1 LAGKRFGFKRPR
13 PRVLSGYHRMLVP
26 VGDNV
31 ESERAID
38 VASRLAAEHGSSIVA
53 LAIIEVPSVLPLN
66 AHMIDEEREV
76 HRLLERAAALA
87 ELYGVSVS
95 PRIMRARDAAT
106 AIVEEATA
114 RGTETILIGAPR
126 RVGTSKGVAVF
137 GSTVEHVLKRAPC
150 RVMVIGTPQA
160 PRPGRRTA
168 A

>member
-1 LAGKRFGFKRPR
+1 
-13 PRVLSGYHRMLVP
+13 MLVP
-26 VGDNV
+26 IADNLQ
-31 ESERAID
+31 SEKAID

-66 AHMIDEEREV
+66 AHMIDEEREA
-76 HRLLERAAALA
+76 HRLLERATALA

-95 PRIMRARDAAT
+95 PRIVRARDAAT
-106 AIVEEATA
+106 AIVVEATT

-126 RVGTSKGVAVF
+126 KVRASKGVAVF

-160 PRPGRRTA
+160 ARPGQQA
-168 A
+168 AA